1 MGLLSITS
9 RVLYLP
15 GANNLAVIVA
25 PAGGAVA
32 VDTGIDKDTGRA
44 LRRALEGAGL
54 RLRAILSTH
63 HHADHVGGN
72 AFLLKHY
79 GPAVTVAATQLE
91 AAIISNPILEPAYLS
106 GGARPVAALRNR
118 WVLAPGS
125 PVHQILDPRQHA
137 KGKMQNAEQAIPS
150 RQHAEQ
156 PISARHH
163 AGQPI
168 PPRHHVG
175 QPIPPSGG
183 GQGAEYASLEA
194 GQITPGLRWGE
205 VVGGVELELIGL
217 PGHSPAQV
225 GVLVDGVCIAADGF
239 FGPAVVAK
247 HGIPYAYDIAEQL
260 ASLDALAALDAAWFL
275 PGHGALVSRAELPEH
290 LAANRAAIER
300 SREIVLA
307 SLAEPGDLA
316 AITARVLTALEQRP
330 AGIPQY
336 AIFSGAVAAYLSHL
350 EQQGLARVELQG
362 LDLVWMA
369 H

>member
-1 MGLLSITS
+1 MSLLPITQ
-9 RVLYLP
+9 RVFYLP
-15 GANNLAVIVA
+15 GANNLAVIAA
-25 PAGGAVA
+25 PDGAAVV

-44 LRRALEGAGL
+44 LRKALDAAGL
-54 RLRAILSTH
+54 RLRAIVSTH

-79 GPAVTVAATQLE
+79 GPEVTVAATQLE

-125 PVHQILDPRQHA
+125 PVHQIL
-137 KGKMQNAEQAIPS
+137 GE
-150 RQHAEQ
+150 
-156 PISARHH
+156 
-163 AGQPI
+163 
-168 PPRHHVG
+168 
-175 QPIPPSGG
+175 
-183 GQGAEYASLEA
+183 
-194 GQITPGLRWGE
+194 GQIAPGQRWAAAVGE
-205 VVGGVELELIGL
+205 ISLELIGL
-217 PGHSPAQV
+217 PGHSPAQI

-260 ASLDALAALDAAWFL
+260 ASLDALAGLDAAWFL
-275 PGHGALVSRAELPEH
+275 PGHGALASRADLPEH

-307 SLAEPGDLA
+307 ALAEPGDLA
-316 AITARVLTALEQRP
+316 AITARVLTALDQRP

-350 EQQGLARVELQG
+350 EQQGLARAELRG
-362 LDLVWMA
+362 LELIWGRVSSVA
-369 H
+369 